1 MAAAEKKSS
10 SASSSSSPPAYL
22 MRLSTRA
29 TTGAETISSPSTTGS
44 WSLFGIGLPTKKLTP
59 LPACKFTGNSIRGNA
74 GFEWDLPNREQQKLF
89 VRTSPAGLAS
99 VVSAGV
105 NMVRNFATGSSKEVK
120 IDGVDVDLE
129 QPLFATPPLLPKRGP
144 PSGERAKLR
153 LHGDFKRGRFY
164 PSMTVSRRNA
174 AIRKANKSMPEID
187 WSYTYRVPANS
198 SANAHEL
205 TLEVHSPRSGW
216 DVPDISGIINTWLPS
231 KEKDGNDDDC
241 GKKKKGKKMH
251 ARLGCRHTIVSDVVV
266 GNVVS
271 SAPPSSSST
280 PPAAAAAAA
289 ADTTPSQRRYEL
301 PIVRSVPL
309 LRQASL
315 LETSAKLHVSPF
327 TVDAALAFP
336 SNATAPST
344 LRLGAE
350 MALSSYP
357 DDDLPF
363 PTFGTGKFVR
373 RAFKR
378 PPTLRLS
385 YDVAKDT
392 YGVMIRAPLDKP
404 AKYPQ
409 NRRESAEKDCL
420 GTVRDER
427 ELKREGVREWLVP
440 VTVPFPKSGKG
451 KADLTLNMSS
461 APKRGGVE
469 GERKATLTV
478 ALDVSDVATW

>member
-1 MAAAEKKSS
+1 MSEKKS

-29 TTGAETISSPSTTGS
+29 TTGAEVISSPSKT
-44 WSLFGIGLPTKKLTP
+44 
-59 LPACKFTGNSIRGNA
+59 ACKFTGNSIRGNA

-89 VRTSPAGLAS
+89 VRTSPAGVAS
-99 VVSAGV
+99 MVSAGV

-231 KEKDGNDDDC
+231 KKEKDGNDDDC
-241 GKKKKGKKMH
+241 CKKKSGKKMH
-251 ARLGCRHTIVSDVVV
+251 ARLGCRHTFVSDVVV

-289 ADTTPSQRRYEL
+289 ADTTPSQRRYDL

-315 LETSAKLHVSPF
+315 LETSAKLNVSPF

-461 APKRGGVE
+461 APKRGGAE